1 MNDMI
6 IAAAQLRCAAGDI
19 DVNIQRHLQTAEQ
32 AAAHHVDFL
41 LFPELSLTGYEPD
54 LAGQLAITLQ
64 DPRLAELRESA
75 IKHQMTLV
83 CGAPLRSSDAD
94 ALYIGAII
102 FAPDGTLY
110 SYTKQHLH
118 GPEAAIFTAGQGG
131 PLIQVQQH
139 QIGLAICADILS
151 ETHPQHAADCGATVY
166 AAGVLISKKS
176 YPLESGMLQRYAEKH
191 RMVVILSNH
200 CAPTGGW
207 EPAGHSAIWDES
219 GRLVVTASAGDDA
232 LAIANKSDAGWVG
245 EIQPLTL
252 TA

>member
-1 MNDMI
+1 MNEMI

-19 DVNIQRHLQTAEQ
+19 EVNIQRHLQTAEQ
-32 AAAHHVDFL
+32 AAAHNVNFL

-54 LAGQLAITLQ
+54 LAGQLAMTLQ
-64 DPRLAELRESA
+64 DLRLAVLRDSA
-75 IKHQMTLV
+75 MRHQMTLV

-94 ALYIGAII
+94 ALYIGAIV

-118 GPEAAIFTAGQGG
+118 GPEATIFTAGQGG
-131 PLIQVQQH
+131 PLLQVQQE
-139 QIGLAICADILS
+139 QVGLAICADILS
-151 ETHPQHAADCGATVY
+151 DTHPQHAADCGATVY
-166 AAGVLISKKS
+166 AAGVLITKKS
-176 YPLESGMLQRYAEKH
+176 YPLESGLLQRYAEKH

-207 EPAGHSAIWDES
+207 EPAGQSAIWDDS
-219 GRLVVTASAGDDA
+219 GRLIVTASEGDDA
-232 LAIANKSDAGWVG
+232 LAIARKSDAGWLG
-245 EIQPLTL
+245 EIQHLTL

>member
-1 MNDMI
+1 MNEMI

-19 DVNIQRHLQTAEQ
+19 EVNIQRHLQTAEQ
-32 AAAHHVDFL
+32 AAAYNVNFL

-54 LAGQLAITLQ
+54 LAGQLAMTLQ
-64 DPRLAELRESA
+64 DPRLAALRESA

-94 ALYIGAII
+94 ALYIGAIV

-118 GPEAAIFTAGQGG
+118 GPEATIFTAGQGG
-131 PLIQVQQH
+131 PLLQVQQE

-151 ETHPQHAADCGATVY
+151 DTHPQHAADCGATVY
-166 AAGVLISKKS
+166 AAGVLITKKS
-176 YPLESGMLQRYAEKH
+176 YPLESGLLQRYAEKH

-207 EPAGHSAIWDES
+207 EPAGQSAIWDDS
-219 GRLVVTASAGDDA
+219 GRLIVTASEGDDA
-232 LAIANKSDAGWVG
+232 LAIARKSDAGWLG
-245 EIQPLTL
+245 EIQHLTL